1 MRALRFVLCLVILLG
16 PLSVAQ
22 AQESGPV
29 YIVAEG
35 DTLTA
40 IAVKF
45 GTSVEALVEANGIA
59 DPSVLF
65 PGMPLV
71 IPGFEGVSGVLA
83 TKEVA
88 FGETLSSLSQR
99 YGIAAD
105 VLMRLNRLVSPGRIF
120 VGQSLIVPE
129 AEANALAL
137 PEATMLQVRP
147 GDTVL
152 EWAAR
157 RGLNPWTLRILNHQ
171 VDRLWVEPGAILA
184 TPGGPGPAS
193 GLAAPVEAVEVTLS
207 PAIQGRTEE
216 IRLRLTAAATAEGDL
231 GSWRL
236 HFFPADDRTLVA
248 LQGIHAMAEPGF
260 YDLDIRVHD
269 AEGGELLLA
278 VAQPLQVVEGGYP
291 NDPPL
296 AVPPQTID
304 PSVTSVEDAQ
314 VAAVVAPA
322 GADRLWQGVFN
333 YPVSNY
339 DAFPSR
345 FGSRRS
351 YNNSG
356 YDYYH
361 AGLDFYYT
369 SLDDQI
375 YAPAR
380 GRVVFAGPL
389 TVRGNTTFIDHGW
402 GVYTGYLHQSEIL
415 ASVGDLVE
423 VGQVIGRVG
432 DTGRVTGPHLHWEIW
447 VGGVPVNPLDWVAT
461 AYP

>member
-1 MRALRFVLCLVILLG
+1 MRALRFVLCLVILLV
-16 PLSVAQ
+16 PISVAR

-29 YIVAEG
+29 YVVVEG

-45 GTSVEALVEANGIA
+45 GTTVEALVEANGIS

-65 PGMPLV
+65 PGMALV
-71 IPGFEGVSGVLA
+71 IPGFEGVGGVL
-83 TKEVA
+83 TTVEVGV
-88 FGETLSSLSQR
+88 GETLSSLSQR

-105 VLMRLNRLVSPGRIF
+105 VLTRLNRLVSPGRIF

-129 AEANALAL
+129 GETNASAMS
-137 PEATMLQVRP
+137 EATMLRIRA
-147 GDTVL
+147 GDTAL
-152 EWAAR
+152 EWAAL
-157 RGLNPWTLRILNHQ
+157 RGVNPWTLRLLNAQ
-171 VDRLWVEPGAILA
+171 ADRLWVEPGAVLA
-184 TPGGPGPAS
+184 TPGGPAPAT
-193 GLAAPVEAVEVTLS
+193 GLSAPVEAVELTLS
-207 PAIQGRTEE
+207 PAVQGRTEE
-216 IRLRLTAAATAEGDL
+216 IRLRLTSAASAEGSL
-231 GSWRL
+231 GPWPL
-236 HFFPADDRTLVA
+236 HFLPLADRTLVA
-248 LQGIHAMAEPGF
+248 LQGIHALAEPGF
-260 YDLDIRVHD
+260 YDLDIRVREAD
-269 AEGGELLLA
+269 SGDLLLA
-278 VAQPLQVVEGGYP
+278 LAQPLQVVEGGYP
-291 NDPPL
+291 YDPPL
-296 AVPPQTID
+296 SVPPETID
-304 PSVTSVEDAQ
+304 PAVTSVEDAQ
-314 VAAVVAPA
+314 IATVVAPV
-322 GADRLWQGVFN
+322 GAERLWEGTFQ

-389 TVRGNTTFIDHGW
+389 TVRGNTTFLDHGW

-415 ASVGDLVE
+415 VSVGDVVE

-432 DTGRVTGPHLHWEIW
+432 ATGRVTGPHLHWEVW
-447 VGGVPVNPLDWVAT
+447 VGGVPVNPLDWVNAV
-461 AYP
+461 YP

>member
-1 MRALRFVLCLVILLG
+1 MRTLRLALLLLILFS
-16 PLSVAQ
+16 SVSAAQ

-29 YIVAEG
+29 YVVVEG

-65 PGMPLV
+65 PGMPLI
-71 IPGFEGVSGVLA
+71 IPGFEGVSGVL
-83 TKEVA
+83 TTQDIR
-88 FGETLSSLSQR
+88 FGESLVSLSQR
-99 YGIAAD
+99 YGVEPEA
-105 VLMRLNRLVSPGRIF
+105 LGRLNRVVSPGRLY
-120 VGQSLIVPE
+120 VGQALIVPE
-129 AEANALAL
+129 AGANARAL
-137 PEATMLQVRP
+137 PEATMLQIRA
-147 GDTVL
+147 GETTL

-157 RGLNPWTLRILNHQ
+157 RGINPWTLRLLN
-171 VDRLWVEPGAILA
+171 REPARFWAEPGAILA
-184 TPGGPGPAS
+184 TPGGAGPAS
-193 GLAAPVEAVEVTLS
+193 ALAAPLASVELDVS

-216 IRLRLTAAATAEGDL
+216 IRLHLSEAATAEGSL
-231 GSWRL
+231 GAWSL
-236 HFFPADDRTLVA
+236 NFFPLDDDTLVA
-248 LQGIHAMAEPGF
+248 LQGIHAMAEPGL
-260 YDLDIRVHD
+260 YDMQVRVRD
-269 AEGGELLLA
+269 AQSGELRFA
-278 VAQPLQVVEGGYP
+278 AAQPLLVVEAGYP

-296 AVPPQTID
+296 AVPAETID
-304 PSVTSVEDAQ
+304 PQVTSVEDAQ
-314 VAAVVAPA
+314 VAAVV
-322 GADRLWQGVFN
+322 GAVEAERLWQGAFN

-339 DAFPSR
+339 DPLSSR

-361 AGLDFYYT
+361 AGLDFFYT

-375 YAPAR
+375 YAPAP

-402 GVYTGYLHQSEIL
+402 GVYSGYLHQTEIL
-415 ASVGDLVE
+415 VAVGDVVE
-423 VGQVIGRVG
+423 TGQVIGRVG
-432 DTGRVTGPHLHWEIW
+432 QTGRVTGPHLHWEIW
-447 VGGVPVNPLDWVAT
+447 VGGVPVNPLDWVQR